1 MAGLRA
7 GRELR
12 LVLAVVLGALVVG
25 GGLLL
30 DARLTAAI
38 DERVRVGAET
48 TGRVVRV
55 ERFQITRSFA
65 ATRVTV
71 DYTFDGVRH
80 RERFSSELN
89 KRQFEIG
96 EVLSVR
102 VDPADPTKAATP
114 DGYATEDLLLQGP
127 TVLEGSGLV
136 VILISLALIRTGP
149 TRAQ

>member
-1 MAGLRA
+1 M
-7 GRELR
+7 
-12 LVLAVVLGALVVG
+12 VLAVVLGALVVG

>member
-1 MAGLRA
+1 
-7 GRELR
+7 